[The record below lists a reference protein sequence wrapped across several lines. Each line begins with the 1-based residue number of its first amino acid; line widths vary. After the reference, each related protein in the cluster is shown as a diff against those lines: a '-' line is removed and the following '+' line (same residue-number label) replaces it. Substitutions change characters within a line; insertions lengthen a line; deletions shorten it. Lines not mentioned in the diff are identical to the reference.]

1 MNDRQT
7 TVRPGQA
14 FLAGGGEVAKIIAS
28 KDWSDSPVGPID
40 TWSKTLTSTVALIL
54 QSPVPIVTLW
64 GEDGVMLY
72 NDAYSVFA
80 GGRHPELL
88 GSKVREGWAEIADF
102 NDNVMKVGLSGRTL
116 RYSDQELTLHRN
128 GVGEQVWMNLDYSP
142 ILGEDGKPVAVIAIV
157 VETTAKVRAER
168 WLSGERERLRRM
180 FEQAP
185 GFMAMLTGPDH
196 VFELANAAYTQLV
209 GDRAILGK
217 SFRQGLP
224 ELEGQGF
231 FDILDSVYASGAP
244 FSAVSRSIVLNRSPN
259 ARAEQRYVDF
269 VYQPVRNEA
278 GSVIGIFVQGT
289 DVTDRQVAERAL
301 QESEEKFRTLAQA
314 MPNQVWVARN
324 DGELE
329 WFNDQVYTFSGAA
342 RGSLDGQG
350 WGNIIHPDDF
360 RAAAEEW
367 RRAVA
372 SGSTYEC
379 EFRIRRG
386 DGGYRWH
393 IARALPIRDTAGQ
406 VLRWIGTNTDI
417 EDQKSAAR
425 ALERLNQAL
434 EQQVAE
440 SIADRDRMWRLS
452 TDVMLVADFRST
464 IVAVNPAWT
473 QLLGWDQQ
481 ESLGRSFLD
490 FVHPDD
496 HVSTLTE
503 AAGLSQGVRTF
514 KFINRYR
521 RQDGGYVTL
530 SWTAVPDERF
540 IHAVGRDITADRE
553 AAEALRRTELALQQ
567 AQKMETIGKLTGGVA
582 HDFNNLLQVISGNLQ
597 LLANEV
603 AGSERAERR
612 LANALAGVS
621 RGAKLASQLLA
632 FGRRQAL
639 EPKTV
644 RIGRLIS
651 GMEDMLRRSLGE
663 AVEIET
669 IVSGGLWN
677 TFVDP
682 AQVENAILN
691 LAINARDAM
700 EGAGKLTLEVGNAFL
715 DDNYAR
721 DHADVATGQYV
732 MLAVTDTGCGMTP
745 EVVAQ
750 AYEPFFSTKPEGKGT
765 GLGLSMVYG
774 FVKQSGGHVK
784 IYSEPG
790 QGTTVKLYLPRTR
803 EQEDVSV
810 MVDAGSVVGGAE
822 TVLVAEDDE
831 QVRATVVEMLSE
843 LGYRVLKANDAS
855 SALAI
860 IESGIPIDLLFTDV
874 VMPGPLRSPDLAR
887 KARERLPHLA
897 VLFTS
902 GYTEN
907 SIVHGGRLDPGV
919 ELLGKP
925 YTREALARKIR
936 HVLSNEK
943 QRSLTPSA
951 PVLPGSGPGVFSRPR
966 EATHASAPAGRRLDI
981 LLVEDDDLIRS
992 NTSELLQDMGH
1003 VVHAAANAQA
1013 ALALIR
1019 TALPDLL
1026 ITDVNLPGMSGEEL
1040 AVQARALRGDLAVVF
1055 ATGDHHVSAVPGA
1068 MMLRKP
1074 YDTVTIEAVLRQVK

>member
-1 MNDRQT
+1 MNDRQS
-7 TVRPGQA
+7 TVRPGHA

-28 KDWSDSPVGPID
+28 KDWSGSPIGPIG

-102 NDNVMKVGLSGRTL
+102 NDNVMKVGLAGRTL
-116 RYSDQELTLHRN
+116 RYEDQELTLHRN

-142 ILGEDGKPVAVIAIV
+142 ILSEDGTPVAVIAIV

-185 GFMAMLTGPDH
+185 GFMAMLTGPEH
-196 VFELANAAYTQLV
+196 IFELANAAYTQLV

-217 SFRQGLP
+217 PIRQSLP

-231 FDILDSVYASGAP
+231 FDILDGVYASGTP
-244 FSAVSRSIVLNRSPN
+244 VSGVSRSIVLNRSPN
-259 ARAEQRYVDF
+259 AHAEQRYVDF

-289 DVTDRQVAERAL
+289 DVTDRMMAEHAV

-314 MPNQVWVARN
+314 MPNQVWVARH

-329 WFNDQVYTFSGAA
+329 WFNDQVYVYSGAA

-350 WGNIIHPDDF
+350 WGIIIHLDDF
-360 RAAAEEW
+360 RAAREQW
-367 RRAVA
+367 RHAVTT
-372 SGSTYEC
+372 GSTYEC
-379 EFRIRRG
+379 EFRIRRR
-386 DGGYRWH
+386 DGVYRWH
-393 IARALPIRDTAGQ
+393 IARALPIRDNAGHI
-406 VLRWIGTNTDI
+406 LRWIGTNTDI

-452 TDVMLVADFRST
+452 TDVMLVADFKST

-473 QLLGWDQQ
+473 QLLGWEQQ

-496 HVSTLTE
+496 HVSTLAE
-503 AAGLSQGVRTF
+503 VAGLSQGVRTF
-514 KFINRYR
+514 KFVNRYR

-530 SWTAVPDERF
+530 SWTGVPDERF

-597 LLANEV
+597 LLATDV
-603 AGSERAERR
+603 AGNERAERR

-682 AQVENAILN
+682 TQVENAILN

-700 EGAGKLTLEVGNAFL
+700 DGTGKLTLEVGNAFL

-721 DHADVATGQYV
+721 DHADVTTGQYV

-810 MVDAGSVVGGAE
+810 VVDAGSVVGGAE
-822 TVLVAEDDE
+822 TILVAEDDE
-831 QVRATVVEMLSE
+831 QVRATVVEMLSD

-887 KARERLPHLA
+887 KARERLPRLA

-936 HVLSNEK
+936 HVLSNER
-943 QRSLTPSA
+943 QRTIAVSPGIGTQAFGPSVEAVRPSA
-951 PVLPGSGPGVFSRPR
+951 QPM
-966 EATHASAPAGRRLDI
+966 RRLSI
-981 LLVEDDDLIRS
+981 LFVEDDDLIRS

-1003 VVHAAANAQA
+1003 AVHAAADARA
-1013 ALALIR
+1013 ALTLIQT
-1019 TALPDLL
+1019 TAFDLL
-1026 ITDVNLPGMSGEEL
+1026 ITDVGLPGMSGEQL
-1040 AVQARALRGDLAVVF
+1040 ALEARALRADLAVVF
-1055 ATGDHHVSAVPGA
+1055 ATGDRHVSAVPGA
-1068 MMLRKP
+1068 MVLRKP